1 MGSGVSF
8 TNVLTRDLHHLS
20 QGNGN
25 SSEATSFSDIASAPK
40 SHAKIQQNLTE
51 EIAHDSLLSLKVPL
65 LENPSSTQV

>member
-8 TNVLTRDLHHLS
+8 TNHLTRDLHHLS

-51 EIAHDSLLSLKVPL
+51 EIAHDCLLSLKVPL